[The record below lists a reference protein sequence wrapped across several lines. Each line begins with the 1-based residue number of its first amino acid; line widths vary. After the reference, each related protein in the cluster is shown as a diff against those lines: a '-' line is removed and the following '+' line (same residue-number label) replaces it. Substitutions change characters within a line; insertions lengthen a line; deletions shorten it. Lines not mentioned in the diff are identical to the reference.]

1 MIKKNFKYYLSYLL
15 TILIIFTLD
24 RFTKLY
30 IINESEKF
38 GDINIPI
45 SNFLSLILIWNKGIA
60 FGLFSFDSSLI
71 YNLIT
76 LLIILIN
83 LIIIYLVITSDL
95 LRSFF
100 YVIIFGGSL
109 GNLFDRLYYS
119 AVPDFIDFH
128 YNGFHWFI
136 FNVADIFIS
145 LGIICLIL
153 IEFKEYI
160 FVKK

>member
-60 FGLFSFDSSLI
+60 FGLFSFDSSLF

-76 LLIILIN
+76 SLIILIN